1 MNDVK
6 ILAIVGMSGCGKSVI
21 VDYLTERGMP
31 KIYFGGMLYKEMTK
45 RGIEITPET
54 QGRFREEIRDTEGDD
69 WVGRQAVAEVKDL
82 IAAGQKHIVLD
93 GLYSWTE
100 YKLFKHEF
108 PGQVT
113 VIAVVTPK
121 KLRYERLAHRP
132 ERPFTPAEVRE
143 RDRSEI
149 ERVEKGGPIA
159 AADYYLLNDSSID
172 KLYSDLKAI
181 LTDLDL

>member
-1 MNDVK
+1 MKDVK
-6 ILAIVGMSGCGKSVI
+6 ILAIVGMSGCGKSVV
-21 VDYLTERGMP
+21 VDYLTARGMP
-31 KIYFGGMLYKEMTK
+31 KISFGGMNFKEMTK
-45 RGIEITPET
+45 RGIPITPENET
-54 QGRFREEIRDTEGDD
+54 RFREEIRATEGED
-69 WVGRQAVAEVKDL
+69 WVGRQAVAEAKDL

-113 VIAVVTPK
+113 IIAVVAPK

-132 ERPFTPAEVRE
+132 ERPFTPAEVRD

-149 ERVEKGGPIA
+149 EKVEKGGPIA
-159 AADYYLLNDSSID
+159 AADYYLLNDRSVD
-172 KLYSDLKAI
+172 ELYASLKDILNDLG
-181 LTDLDL
+181 L